1 MKTPDQRTPGITIA
15 ATSVPLHRRF
25 FVVFG
30 VPLRLLSGRSQ
41 KQNGATADAA
51 NVNAIRC
58 IAIGCAFLLGA
69 VGSMSSPALAATNG
83 SGPTFDP
90 ANFGEPA
97 GGANRWLPLRT
108 GYQSVR
114 QGSLNRGHRRLTHR
128 RVYTVTDVTKE
139 INGVR
144 TVVVLDQD
152 IDGNEIAE
160 QALDYLAQ
168 DKQGNVWY
176 LGSYTESY
184 EGGQF
189 VNVNDAWLAGVRGGR
204 AGILMLAAPG
214 VASPSYTQGYVP
226 GEGATTARVSKVGQ
240 KKCVPFKCYADV
252 LVIVEGGENVFYAP
266 GVGAIKT
273 EPRRAGGE
281 NETEE
286 LVNLTQLSSAGL
298 SELSAETLKLDEH
311 ARTTSGR
318 VFGTSAPAKRIG

>member
-1 MKTPDQRTPGITIA
+1 MMTTRDQSTPGITIA
-15 ATSVPLHRRF
+15 ATRGPFHRRF
-25 FVVFG
+25 FAVFA
-30 VPLRLLSGRSQ
+30 V
-41 KQNGATADAA
+41 
-51 NVNAIRC
+51 
-58 IAIGCAFLLGA
+58 FLLGA
-69 VGSMSSPALAATNG
+69 FGSVSGPAVAATSG
-83 SGPTFDP
+83 SVPTFDP
-90 ANFGEPA
+90 GNFGEPA
-97 GGANRWLPLRT
+97 SGANRWLPLRS

-114 QGSLNRGHRRLTHR
+114 QGGVNRGHRRLTHR

-160 QALDYLAQ
+160 QALDYLAE
-168 DKQGNVWY
+168 DKQGNIWY

-189 VNVNDAWLAGVRGGR
+189 VNATDAWLAGVRGGR

-240 KKCVPFKCYADV
+240 KKCVAFRCYADV
-252 LVIVEGGENVFYAP
+252 LLIVEGGENVYYAP

-286 LVNLTQLSSAGL
+286 LVNLTQVSSAGL

-311 ARTTSGR
+311 ARKTSGR
-318 VFGTSAPAKRIG
+318 VFGPSAPAKRIG